1 MEIIPAIDLK
11 GGKCVRLRQGEF
23 TQVETYTEDPVKYA
37 QRWEQEGAK
46 RLHIVDLDGA
56 RTGMPQNMEAVRSI
70 MRRVSIPVQLGGGI
84 RNAEVVERMLRI
96 GVDRVILGTSA
107 AQDEQMTQG
116 ALMQFGDKI
125 IIGIDAKDG
134 FVAVQGWQERTG
146 ESAVS
151 FAKRMVSIGAKRI
164 IFTDIARDGMLNG
177 PNLGA
182 VQEMLT
188 TVPVPVIASGGIGSA
203 EDVRALAAVAG
214 PNLEGA
220 IIGKALYAGKIT
232 VRDAIAA
239 AGTSEQGMGRA

>member
-56 RTGMPQNMEAVRSI
+56 RTGMPQNMEAVRNI

-84 RNAEVVERMLRI
+84 RNAEIVERMLRI

-107 AQDEQMTQG
+107 ASDEQMTQG

-125 IIGIDAKDG
+125 IIGVDAKDG
-134 FVAVQGWQERTG
+134 FVSVQGWQAQTG
-146 ESAVS
+146 ESAVA
-151 FAKRMVSIGAKRI
+151 FARRMESLGAKRI
-164 IFTDIARDGMLNG
+164 IFTDIARDGMLSG
-177 PNLGA
+177 PNTEALREILA
-182 VQEMLT
+182 
-188 TVPVPVIASGGIGSA
+188 TVSIPVIASGGIASVDDVRTLAGLGSA
-203 EDVRALAAVAG
+203 
-214 PNLEGA
+214 NLEGV
-220 IIGKALYAGKIT
+220 IVGKALYAGRIT
-232 VRDAIAA
+232 VRDAVAA
-239 AGTSEQGMGRA
+239 AG

>member
-1 MEIIPAIDLK
+1 M
-11 GGKCVRLRQGEF
+11 RLRQGEF

-56 RTGMPQNMEAVRSI
+56 RTGMPQNMEAIRQI

-84 RNAEVVERMLRI
+84 RSAEIAERMFRI

-107 AQDEQMTQG
+107 AQDDQVTQG
-116 ALMQFGDKI
+116 VLMQFGDKI

-146 ESAVS
+146 EAAVS
-151 FAKRMVSIGAKRI
+151 FAKRMVAMGAKRI

-177 PNLGA
+177 PNVTAL
-182 VQEMLT
+182 QEMLAA
-188 TVPVPVIASGGIGSA
+188 VSIPVIASGGIGSV
-203 EDVRALAAVAG
+203 EDVRSLAALGSA
-214 PNLEGA
+214 NLEGA
-220 IIGKALYAGKIT
+220 IIGKALYAGQIT
-232 VRDAIAA
+232 VRDAIAS
-239 AGTSEQGMGRA
+239 AG

>member
-1 MEIIPAIDLK
+1 
-11 GGKCVRLRQGEF
+11 VRLRQGEF

-56 RTGMPQNMEAVRSI
+56 RTGMPQNMEAIRQI

-84 RNAEVVERMLRI
+84 RTAEVVERMLRI

-107 AQDEQMTQG
+107 AQDDNMTQG

-146 ESAVS
+146 ESAVT
-151 FAKRMVSIGAKRI
+151 FAKRVASMGARRI

-177 PNLGA
+177 PNVAAL
-182 VQEMLT
+182 QEMLAA
-188 TVPVPVIASGGIGSA
+188 VSIPVIASGGIGSI
-203 EDVRALAAVAG
+203 EDVRSLAALG
-214 PNLEGA
+214 SPNLEGA
-220 IIGKALYAGKIT
+220 IIGKALYAGRIT

-239 AGTSEQGMGRA
+239 TG

>member
-1 MEIIPAIDLK
+1 M
-11 GGKCVRLRQGEF
+11 RLRQGEF

-56 RTGMPQNMEAVRSI
+56 RTGMPQNMEAIRQI

-84 RNAEVVERMLRI
+84 RTAEVVERMLRI

-107 AQDEQMTQG
+107 AQDDNMTQG

-146 ESAVS
+146 ESAVT
-151 FAKRMVSIGAKRI
+151 FAKRVASMGARRI

-177 PNLGA
+177 PNVAAL
-182 VQEMLT
+182 QEMLAA
-188 TVPVPVIASGGIGSA
+188 VSIPVIASGGIGSI
-203 EDVRALAAVAG
+203 EDVRSLAALG
-214 PNLEGA
+214 SPNLEGA
-220 IIGKALYAGKIT
+220 IIGKALYAGRIT

-239 AGTSEQGMGRA
+239 TG

>member
-1 MEIIPAIDLK
+1 LEIIPAIDLK

-56 RTGMPQNMEAVRSI
+56 RTGMPQNLDPIRQI

-84 RNAEVVERMLRI
+84 RSAEVIERMLRI
-96 GVDRVILGTSA
+96 GIDRVILGTSA
-107 AQDEQMTQG
+107 ALDERMTQG

-125 IIGIDAKDG
+125 VIGIDAKEG
-134 FVAVQGWQERTG
+134 FVAVQGWQERTD
-146 ESAVS
+146 STAVG
-151 FAKRMVSIGAKRI
+151 FAKRMEALGAKRI

-177 PNLGA
+177 PNLA
-182 VQEMLT
+182 ALREVMSALT
-188 TVPVPVIASGGIGSA
+188 IPVIASGGIASV
-203 EDVRALAAVAG
+203 EDVRAVSLLN
-214 PNLEGA
+214 PEGV
-220 IIGKALYAGKIT
+220 IVGKALYAGKIT

-239 AGTSEQGMGRA
+239 AG